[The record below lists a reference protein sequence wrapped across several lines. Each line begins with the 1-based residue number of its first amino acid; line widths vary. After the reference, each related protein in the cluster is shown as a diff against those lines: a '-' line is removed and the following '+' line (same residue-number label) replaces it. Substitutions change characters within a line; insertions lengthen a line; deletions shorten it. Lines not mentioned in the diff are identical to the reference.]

1 MDLNRLGPGL
11 LHAFLVVAEAG
22 QISLAKVTTNTL
34 FAVATPIHI
43 IAPISAG
50 TLKVVP
56 VIKSIQTIPASA
68 QGNAVMMINGSVQ
81 DWKFTTIKR

>member
-1 MDLNRLGPGL
+1 
-11 LHAFLVVAEAG
+11 
-22 QISLAKVTTNTL
+22 
-34 FAVATPIHI
+34 VATPIHI